1 MNNKL
6 ETVFKGY
13 NVFSAKCELCH
24 GDRRVHS
31 IKYIGVSR
39 NQDEEERTH
48 KEGVLLIQPGYAKD
62 DEVRG
67 VLHHFWQEISRA
79 GLESDKL
86 CFLFDITGLHFSIK
100 SINTAIAM
108 YNVIRVFTASNL
120 GRIVVVNA
128 SKQLSLFLKAIPYFR
143 VEDLTVVKLEQ
154 LSTLLT
160 HEQLKYL
167 LPN

>member
-13 NVFSAKCELCH
+13 NVFSAKCDLCH
-24 GDRRVHS
+24 DDRRVHS
-31 IKYIGVSR
+31 IKYIGISR
-39 NQDEEERTH
+39 EQDDQERPN

-62 DEVRG
+62 YEVSG
-67 VLHHFWQEISRA
+67 VPHHFWQEINRA

-86 CFLFDITGLHFSIK
+86 CFLFDMTGLHFSIK

-128 SKQLSLFLKAIPYFR
+128 SKHLGLFLKAIPYFR
-143 VEDLTVVKLEQ
+143 VEDLAVVKLEQ

-160 HEQLKYL
+160 HEQLTHL
-167 LPN
+167 LP